1 MPFPPSVA
9 AEKLPPSEEDRKIVA
24 PCTALVPFVT
34 RIIKTISP
42 PGVMDVGVGA
52 AATVKGGNGV
62 KIIKVCADPLR
73 KPFSL
78 ATT

>member
-1 MPFPPSVA
+1 M
-9 AEKLPPSEEDRKIVA
+9 VA
-24 PCTALVPFVT
+24 PVTGLVPFVT

-52 AATVKGGNGV
+52 AATVKGGNGIRV
-62 KIIKVCADPLR
+62 IDVWADPLR